1 MVELYKIAKDS
12 IRVISISFTYIFGA
26 EIYMRIGIL
35 HACGKH
41 LPYYPLHF
49 IVNFALHF
57 ITFIRNVLQHLY
69 ENKNR
74 FHE

>member
-1 MVELYKIAKDS
+1 MVELYKIAKYS

-41 LPYYPLHF
+41 LPYYTLHF
-49 IVNFALHF
+49 IVNFALHL
-57 ITFIRNVLQHLY
+57 ITFIRRLY